1 MLLTKSVA
9 SDLIDTLTSK
19 TIDGIVHSVF
29 DHACNIQL
37 GENVLI
43 TLISPNLPNYPA
55 AIRLDIAEDRMIRSI
70 GFKVGMKV
78 AVNKDEIKIP
88 AININILLADADVWD
103 SSPLFLH
110 PVIPKETLHEDLEKI
125 WKLTLK
131 YGTME
136 GVASVLDKDQKF
148 NCWVNFIIDS
158 LNKLPAEIK
167 CNNYKMIS
175 EISRH
180 LIGLGPG
187 LTPAADDFLLGIIAS
202 IYYIGHYFGNRFEN
216 LKKIT
221 NAMISGLAGRTTL
234 ISEVMLK
241 NGVRARF
248 CEPLKELMVALISG
262 TFVDE
267 KCLRLLNTGGTSGSD
282 CAAGIV
288 WGGLLMFDFG
298 KLTGEEKNG
307 CNISC
312 QKQHLL

>member
-1 MLLTKSVA
+1 MLLAKSVA
-9 SDLIDTLTSK
+9 SDLIDILTSK
-19 TIDGIVHSVF
+19 TVEGIVHSVF

-37 GENVLI
+37 GRNRLI
-43 TLISPNLPNYPA
+43 TLISSKLPSYPS
-55 AIRLDIAEDRMIRSI
+55 AIKLDFAEDRMIRSI
-70 GFKVGMKV
+70 GFKKGMKV

-88 AININILLADADVWD
+88 AININILLTDSDVWD
-103 SSPLFLH
+103 SSPLFL
-110 PVIPKETLHEDLEKI
+110 PPLIPKETLHEDLEKI

-148 NCWVNFIIDS
+148 NCWVNFVMDS

-167 CNNYKMIS
+167 CFNYKMIS
-175 EISRH
+175 EITRH

-202 IYYIGHYFGNRFEN
+202 TYYIGYYFGNRFES

-234 ISEVMLK
+234 ISEIMLK
-241 NGVRARF
+241 NGIQARF

-267 KCLRLLNTGGTSGSD
+267 KCLALLNTGGTSGSD

-288 WGGLLMFDFG
+288 WGGLLMFDIG
-298 KLTGEEKNG
+298 KLTGGEKNG
-307 CNISC
+307 RKISC